1 MKNIMDAIK
10 KEAADTNLVETEN
23 GALGFAGHR
32 SDIVD
37 FFYKASSM
45 RSWNP
50 EQKVDAFDKAVAEDK
65 DLAYR
70 MLFFLRDIR
79 GGMGERKSFR
89 DIVNGL
95 PAKTVVRL
103 LPLIP
108 TYGRWDDV
116 LVLLDRKEPE
126 IRDAVYT
133 MLRIQWNFDLS
144 HAETGEGISLLGKW
158 LPSIR
163 KVSEGQVKL
172 AKRLCRECFRI
183 DERSYRKGLSKL
195 RAALRV
201 VERDMTLGKWSEIH
215 YPSVPSKA
223 GLIYRNAFLK
233 HDEDRRRK
241 YLESL
246 EKGETK
252 INAGALFPHEIV
264 ARYGHFVN
272 YHTPEIDRTLEE
284 AWKALPVPAGML
296 RNAIV
301 VRDGSGS
308 MTTQVSGKT
317 TALHVATA
325 LAILMSEH
333 LRGPFKDRFIT
344 FGEEPKF
351 VDLSGY
357 DSLNRKVG
365 RALREADCSNTDIEK
380 TMKLILDAAVN
391 NGLHQEDIPAV
402 VIISDMEFDEAR
414 GVGTWRWSNFAS
426 EPPPE
431 KVLFERIREQ
441 WAEKGF
447 KLPKMVFWN
456 VASRTGAVPMQE
468 NENGLLLVSGF
479 SQNILDMLQGSGTM
493 IDAIR
498 KKLNVERYDAVS
510 AAIK

>member
-10 KEAADTNLVETEN
+10 QQAADLNLVATEN

-37 FFYKASSM
+37 FFYKVSSM
-45 RSWNP
+45 RKWDA
-50 EQKVDAFDKAVAEDK
+50 EQKRDAFGKACAEDR
-65 DLAYR
+65 DLSFR

-79 GGMGERKSFR
+79 GGMGERKTFR
-89 DIVNGL
+89 DIVLGL
-95 PAKTVVRL
+95 PADTIVRL

-116 LVLLDRKEPE
+116 LVLLDRKEKE
-126 IRDAVYT
+126 IQDAIYT

-144 HAETGEGISLLGKW
+144 RVETGEDISLLGKW

-233 HDEDRRRK
+233 HDEARRRK

-246 EKGETK
+246 KKGETK
-252 INAGALFPHEIV
+252 INAGALFPYEIV
-264 ARYGHFVN
+264 SRYICDR
-272 YHTPEIDRTLEE
+272 YHTPERDETLEG

-317 TALHVATA
+317 TALDVATA

-333 LRGPFKDRFIT
+333 LQGPFKDRFIT

-357 DSLNRKVG
+357 DSLNLKVA
-365 RALREADCSNTDIEK
+365 RAFREADCSNTDIEK
-380 TMKLILDAAVN
+380 TMKLVLDAAVN

-431 KVLFERIREQ
+431 KVLFEHIREQ
-441 WAEKGF
+441 WADKGF

-479 SQNILDMLQGSGTM
+479 SQNILDMLQGSGSMLET
-493 IDAIR
+493 IR
-498 KKLNVERYDAVS
+498 KKLNTERYDAVS
-510 AAIK
+510 AALK